1 VLGALGGGIVPLGP
15 ATGGCGVDEP
25 APAANAT
32 GLDCAAGLA
41 DADAAVVAPVAP
53 TLGEVL
59 SAAPGTTHTTDL
71 LTPSIDALTR

>member
-15 ATGGCGVDEP
+15 ATGGCGVGEP
-25 APAANAT
+25 AAAANAT
-32 GLDCAAGLA
+32 GLDRAAGL
-41 DADAAVVAPVAP
+41 ADAAVVAPVAP